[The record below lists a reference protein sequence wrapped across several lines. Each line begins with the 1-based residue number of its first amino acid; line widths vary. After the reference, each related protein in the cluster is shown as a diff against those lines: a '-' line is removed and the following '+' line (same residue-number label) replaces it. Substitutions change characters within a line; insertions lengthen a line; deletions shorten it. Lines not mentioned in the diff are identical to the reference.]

1 MSKLT
6 SMLLWPIIASIL
18 VALMMLTFF
27 PQGISP
33 SLDLVDPKQQPPAPP
48 AAPTLGVGPVS
59 YADAVSKA
67 APAVVNIYT
76 RTRVEDR
83 SETPLDNPS
92 SRDFYD
98 NKSDSEREQYLS
110 SLGSGVIISQQGY
123 IVTNN
128 HVVADADSILVALRD
143 GREAEAR
150 IIGTDPETDLA
161 ILKVELGNL
170 AVISLG
176 ASESIRVGDV
186 VLAIGN
192 PYGVGQTVTMGIIS
206 ATGRNQLGIN
216 TYENFIQT
224 DAAINPGNSGGALI
238 NAQGNM
244 IGINTAIFSRSGGS
258 QGIGFAIPSDLVT
271 NILKGIIENGRMV
284 RGWLGIEIQVMTPAL
299 AESFDIKDDKGLIIA
314 GIFRDSPAHQ
324 AGLQPGDIMI
334 KIDDKAIQSGHSAM
348 NQIAAAKPGTVIVMG
363 LLRNNEPLTLKV
375 TIGNRPP
382 TRPNSQSNSQP
393 QPN

>member
-1 MSKLT
+1 MRKLT
-6 SMLLWPIIASIL
+6 SMLLWPIIAGIL
-18 VALMMLTFF
+18 VAFMMLTFF

-33 SLDLVDPKQQPPAPP
+33 SLALLETPQATPAQ
-48 AAPTLGVGPVS
+48 AAGSFSGSGPVS

-76 RTRVEDR
+76 RTRVEDL
-83 SETPLDNPS
+83 SDTPLDDRNK
-92 SRDFYD
+92 RGFYD
-98 NKSDSEREQYLS
+98 NKQGNERHKYLS

-123 IVTNN
+123 IVTNS
-128 HVVADADSILVALRD
+128 HVVADADSILVALHD
-143 GREAEAR
+143 GREAQAK

-170 AVISLG
+170 STISLG
-176 ASESIRVGDV
+176 SSESIRIGDV

-238 NAQGNM
+238 NAQGKM

-258 QGIGFAIPSDLVT
+258 QGIGFAIPSDLMT
-271 NILKGIIENGRMV
+271 SILNGIIENGRIV

-299 AESFDIKDDKGLIIA
+299 AESFGIKDDKGLIIA
-314 GIFRDSPAHQ
+314 GIFRDSPAHR
-324 AGLQPGDIMI
+324 AGLQPGDILI
-334 KIDDKAIQSGHSAM
+334 KIDGKVVQSGHSAM
-348 NQIAAAKPGTVIVMG
+348 NQIAAAKPGTLIVMG
-363 LLRNNEPLTLKV
+363 LLRDKEPLTLEV

-382 TRPNSQSNSQP
+382 TRPN
-393 QPN
+393 

>member
-6 SMLLWPIIASIL
+6 SILLWPIVAGVL
-18 VALMMLTFF
+18 VAFMMLTFF

-33 SLDLVDPKQQPPAPP
+33 SLAPVEIHQVAP
-48 AAPTLGVGPVS
+48 SAATTPTLGSGPVS
-59 YADAVSKA
+59 YADAVTKA
-67 APAVVNIYT
+67 ASAVVNIYT
-76 RTRVEDR
+76 RTRIEDR
-83 SETPLDNPS
+83 TNTQPEDPGT
-92 SRDFYD
+92 REFYD
-98 NKSDSEREQYLS
+98 SKQGSGREKYLS
-110 SLGSGVIISQQGY
+110 SLGSGVIISPQGY

-128 HVVADADSILVALRD
+128 HVVAKADSILVALRD

-161 ILKVELGNL
+161 ILKVDLGNL
-170 AVISLG
+170 AVINLVS
-176 ASESIRVGDV
+176 SESIRVGDV

-238 NAQGNM
+238 NAEGHM

-258 QGIGFAIPSDLVT
+258 QGIGFAIPSDLVSS
-271 NILKGIIENGRMV
+271 ILKGIIENGRIV

-299 AESFDIKDDKGLIIA
+299 AESFGIKDDKGLIIA
-314 GIFRDSPAHQ
+314 GIFRSSPAHL
-324 AGLQPGDIMI
+324 AGLQPGDILV
-334 KIDDKAIQSGHSAM
+334 KIDGKVIQNGHGAM

-363 LLRNNEPLTLKV
+363 LLRNNQPLTLNV
-375 TIGNRPP
+375 TIGDRPP
-382 TRPNSQSNSQP
+382 TLSN
-393 QPN
+393 

>member
-6 SMLLWPIIASIL
+6 SMLLWPIIAGIL
-18 VALMMLTFF
+18 VAFTMLTFF

-33 SLDLVDPKQQPPAPP
+33 SLALIEAPQVNPAQAVVTSSGPGP
-48 AAPTLGVGPVS
+48 AS

-83 SETPLDNPS
+83 SDTPLDDLNN
-92 SRDFYD
+92 RGFYD
-98 NKSDSEREQYLS
+98 NKQASEREKYLS

-128 HVVADADSILVALRD
+128 HVVADADSILVALHD
-143 GREAEAR
+143 GREAQAK

-170 AVISLG
+170 STISLG
-176 ASESIRVGDV
+176 SSESIRVGDV

-258 QGIGFAIPSDLVT
+258 QGIGFAIPSDLMSS
-271 NILKGIIENGRMV
+271 ILKGIIENGRIV

-299 AESFDIKDDKGLIIA
+299 AESFGIKDEKGLIIA
-314 GIFRDSPAHQ
+314 GIFRDSPAHR
-324 AGLQPGDIMI
+324 AGLQPGDILI
-334 KIDDKAIQSGHSAM
+334 RIDDKVVQSGHSAM
-348 NQIAAAKPGTVIVMG
+348 NQIAAAKPGTLIVMG
-363 LLRNNEPLTLKV
+363 LLRDKEPLTLEV

-382 TRPNSQSNSQP
+382 TRTN
-393 QPN
+393 

>member
-6 SMLLWPIIASIL
+6 SFLLWPILAGIL
-18 VALMMLTFF
+18 VALLMLTFF
-27 PQGISP
+27 PQGISTGQAP
-33 SLDLVDPKQQPPAPP
+33 VEIHQVSPAQAMTP
-48 AAPTLGVGPVS
+48 AQGSGPVS

-67 APAVVNIYT
+67 ASAVVNIYT
-76 RTRVEDR
+76 RTRVEGPSQSEDR
-83 SETPLDNPS
+83 N

-98 NKSDSEREQYLS
+98 DKQDAARKKYLS
-110 SLGSGVIISQQGY
+110 SLGSGVIISPQGY

-128 HVVADADSILVALRD
+128 HVVAQADSILVALRD

-150 IIGTDPETDLA
+150 VIGTDPETDLA

-170 AVISLG
+170 APINLIS
-176 ASESIRVGDV
+176 SESIRIGDV

-238 NAQGNM
+238 NAQGYM

-271 NILKGIIENGRMV
+271 SVLQGIIEQGRIV

-299 AESFDIKDDKGLIIA
+299 AESFGINDEKGLIIA

-324 AGLQPGDIMI
+324 AGLQPGDILL
-334 KIDDKAIQSGHSAM
+334 KIDARLIQSGHGAM
-348 NQIAAAKPGTVIVMG
+348 NQIAAAKPGTVITMG
-363 LLRNNEPLTLKV
+363 LLRDNEPLSLDV
-375 TIGNRPP
+375 TIGHRPP
-382 TRPNSQSNSQP
+382 TRPN
-393 QPN
+393 